1 MGSPT
6 DVLFIAGN
14 GRSGSTL
21 LGVVLGQLPGFFA
34 VGELRRVWDRGLIEN
49 RECGCGVPF
58 RECPT
63 WRAVFDAAFGGMD
76 GVDPERFVAFR
87 EGMTQTKHLP
97 GMLLGRYRND
107 LRGGAAEYV
116 DALERLYV
124 AIREV
129 TGCDVIV
136 DASKWPMYAYM
147 LDRTPSI
154 RLAVVHLVRDPRA
167 VAHSWT
173 RKKRYEK
180 DRVLPQQA
188 AWRSTAY
195 WVVWNPAIRRL
206 WGGPERAYLHVP
218 YERFVAEPREATRA
232 MVALTGREVPTL
244 PFSDDRTAILG
255 PTHAVAGNIARLTR
269 GPVEIRMDDAWR
281 TEMPW
286 TKRNAV
292 TAMALPLL
300 HRYGY
305 GIAAGSS

>member
-1 MGSPT
+1 MPSPT

-21 LGVVLGQLPGFFA
+21 LGVILGQLPGFFA
-34 VGELRRVWDRGLIEN
+34 VGELRRIWDRGLIEN
-49 RECGCGVPF
+49 RECGCGVLF

-63 WRAVFDAAFGGMD
+63 WRAIFDAAYGGMD
-76 GVDPERFVAFR
+76 RVDPERYVAFR

-97 GMLLGRYRND
+97 AMLAGRYRNGP
-107 LRGGAAEYV
+107 RGDAAEYV
-116 DALERLYV
+116 DALDRLYA

-136 DASKWPMYAYM
+136 DASKWPMYGYM
-147 LDRTPSI
+147 LDRIPAL

-180 DRVLPQQA
+180 DRVLEQQA

-195 WVVWNPAIRRL
+195 WLAWNPAIRRL
-206 WGGPERAYLHVP
+206 WGGPNQRYLHLP

-232 MVALTGREVPTL
+232 MVALTGREVADL
-244 PFSDDRTAILG
+244 PFSDERTVVLG
-255 PTHAVAGNIARLTR
+255 RTHAVAGNIARLTR
-269 GPVEIRMDDAWR
+269 GPVEIRLDDAWR
-281 TEMPW
+281 SEMPRA
-286 TKRNAV
+286 KRGTV

-305 GIAAGSS
+305 RISAEAS